1 MHSHH
6 GHHHDHDHD
15 SSSRNLGLAFF
26 LNLFFTIVELVGGIL
41 TNSLAILSDA
51 LHDFGDSLS
60 LGMAWILEKVSRKE
74 RSRSFSYGYRRFSL
88 LGALINALILLVGS
102 GIIISNAIPKL
113 FDPGNPDPQGMLYL
127 AILGIVFN
135 GAGIFLLKKGKS
147 INERVVMLHLL
158 EDVLGWMAILI
169 GSVIMQFY
177 DVPVLD
183 PIMSL
188 LIAAFVIY
196 NAAKSLKSTVKI
208 FLQAVPDE
216 IAIAKIEK
224 ALTRIKGVKSV
235 HDTHLWTMDGRYNI
249 LTIHL
254 VLSDNT
260 TVEEMISVKQAAREI
275 ARQHNIQ
282 HATLEIGLETEDCE
296 LKDC

>member
-1 MHSHH
+1 MHAHH

-113 FDPGNPDPQGMLYL
+113 FDP
-127 AILGIVFN
+127 
-135 GAGIFLLKKGKS
+135 
-147 INERVVMLHLL
+147 
-158 EDVLGWMAILI
+158 
-169 GSVIMQFY
+169 
-177 DVPVLD
+177 
-183 PIMSL
+183 
-188 LIAAFVIY
+188 
-196 NAAKSLKSTVKI
+196 
-208 FLQAVPDE
+208 
-216 IAIAKIEK
+216 
-224 ALTRIKGVKSV
+224 
-235 HDTHLWTMDGRYNI
+235 
-249 LTIHL
+249 
-254 VLSDNT
+254 
-260 TVEEMISVKQAAREI
+260 
-275 ARQHNIQ
+275 
-282 HATLEIGLETEDCE
+282 
-296 LKDC
+296 